1 MKIFRKYGIIAL
13 MIIVSGFSVF
23 LPLYIWPKE
32 IVNEFDAVM
41 INEEASY
48 SEMVSVKI
56 DGHMNR
62 KLFGGTRFTGKIKLE
77 GSDLPEDY
85 QSQNIQ
91 IKFGSD
97 GIGVLKYLDESG
109 EKLRLVEKGYIS
121 MPMNASYIVVS
132 LIEGEDVEQADISVG
147 VFIAGPSS
155 KREHIIV
162 LVNEKFKKILEQP
175 LK

>member
-1 MKIFRKYGIIAL
+1 MKVFRKYGIIAL
-13 MIIVSGFSVF
+13 MIIISGFSVF

-32 IVNEFDAVM
+32 VVNEFDAVM
-41 INEEASY
+41 ISEETTY
-48 SEMVSVKI
+48 SETVTVKI

-62 KLFGGTRFTGKIKLE
+62 RLFGGTRFTGKIKLE
-77 GSDLPEDY
+77 GSDLSEDF

-91 IKFGSD
+91 LKFGSD
-97 GIGVLKYLDESG
+97 GIGILKYLDESG

-132 LIEGEDVEQADISVG
+132 LIEGEDVEQADIFDG
-147 VFIAGPSS
+147 VFIAGPASQ
-155 KREHIIV
+155 REHIIA
-162 LVNEKFKKILEQP
+162 LINEKLIRILDEP